1 MDKDVNKFDIDE
13 AFDSLFGEDLQT
25 TKTNSK
31 NTDIE
36 QGTQAPNSE
45 SKNSAKTIPIDTN
58 IEHIFLSNVFKLE
71 KGHSCI
77 DDRLMKECDFLVE
90 HDIPELNKKN
100 VRFNCDEFSIFFA
113 ALCAIYYQFYI
124 SKLCGNKSCNGK
136 MVKVKSKLVQC
147 LKMLTQEYKELY
159 NDENIDFFVSHFD
172 SYKDSW
178 HKKKTN
184 ALKKFALE
192 QKSSD
197 EDFPYMLFSYCSK
210 FFDYEESPIV
220 KKELYRISLFCAY
233 HSNINLIYKNANDFF
248 LDKLIENKQ
257 KNISSPD
264 NLRLIVQKSTF
275 THGDY
280 DDTRNFKS
288 LFWNLDD
295 IISVLNLDHS
305 IEAQKV
311 RYYNDISG
319 EKENPRKH
327 FVKQEKSIIE
337 LIKRCFGKSSWEYGS
352 ETESAE
358 QVTAYLRTALS
369 IPQSIIQRFPTIAFF
384 IYWSI
389 SFVKYNEF
397 KSLFLEN
404 TNKPEAY
411 QFEDHNHPYIKST
424 EYKKFV
430 KNDFIAIPKE
440 TEKSNQAS
448 LLQHLLFFALLDLV
462 NVPKLERIS
471 FSSTKNKKLV
481 EKFKDALT
489 APEMDWRNP
498 KTQLELLNELLKNND
513 LPTVTKNVD
522 FCLFDGKA
530 DEKGFSQTE
539 SAINLIY
546 NIVSFTSINPENGI
560 VQQVNHLDELRDKT
574 FKYHTQRIDSWNTF
588 WNDRIGKQKRPKFE
602 KEYKEMQSIDTG
614 FNINKVTQNHLTNLN
629 DICVRDFKCKLF
641 LETDVSCVRPPKMEE
656 YAPFQHQYRCM
667 LSTLYIKPARNMHEH
682 YSPFSPTEKL
692 LEVRN
697 FNDLLGILY
706 DVKNRIENESTLY
719 SVADTHKKF
728 SFLRKGAFS
737 VDGEQDSLHK
747 LLQEIFDHIINSE
760 SMYIQNISKKKEKDV
775 IDPIPFDQMHC
786 AAKARDC
793 IFKSIHEKTSD
804 IHEYKDRLKEI
815 PSCFTILKDQQKS
828 FMEYIFSEWEKQ
840 NYREIITSLDCLKQ
854 SYNSVYWEALS
865 SETPTPEDKKL
876 HWQTYYK
883 IESWESFFEWKNVL
897 KDLKTAKMALE
908 KLDYLGNGIAQIV
921 NFDTLDNF
929 SKLGDYNLFEKEVQ
943 EIAKQLPTFI
953 LFKNIYSCRNEFG
966 IYENYDFSS
975 SNNDNESWHYKC
987 YQNDINEIAKEKDVS
1002 EMKKYLEFID
1012 YEVLKNEC
1020 YYPQSPDYKIN
1031 FLNFL
1036 TCIDS
1041 IVESNF
1047 TDSELIAFS
1056 RNLSKKARNKL
1067 AEVNKEV
1074 DVKSIKVFEKD
1085 STYDIHLLEITKS
1098 LLQRSICYLTS
1109 LKEVRNKLNSE
1120 PLLDHGGN
1128 ITFAKEEFLG
1138 DKNNK
1143 GLKEV
1148 LGSKKYENPLRED
1161 LQKFLNFIFG
1171 VAGHY
1176 QRDDDGFVS
1185 EYTRLELFGDR
1196 FFLYLVRVTFEMSQL
1211 KDKSKKAT

>member
-1 MDKDVNKFDIDE
+1 MVKQDNLFEENMNKNTDDFDMDE
-13 AFDSLFGEDLQT
+13 AFEDIFGDDTLDSDNAVSNNDSKESN
-25 TKTNSK
+25 NSISI

-36 QGTQAPNSE
+36 MIFRHNVSDL
-45 SKNSAKTIPIDTN
+45 AKGWTTN
-58 IEHIFLSNVFKLE
+58 
-71 KGHSCI
+71 
-77 DDRLMKECDFLVE
+77 DRKCLMLECDFLVG

-100 VRFNCDEFSIFFA
+100 ARFNCDEFSIFFA

-124 SKLCGNKSCNGK
+124 SALCGIDDGKEK
-136 MVKVKSKLVQC
+136 MVKVKCKLVQC

-305 IEAQKV
+305 IVAQKV

-411 QFEDHNHPYIKST
+411 QFEDHNHPYIKNT

-448 LLQHLLFFALLDLV
+448 LLQYLLFFALLDLV

-481 EKFKDALT
+481 EKFKDALM
-489 APEMDWRNP
+489 APEMDWCNP

-539 SAINLIY
+539 SAVNLIY
-546 NIVSFTSINPENGI
+546 NIISFTSINPENGI
-560 VQQVNHLDELRDKT
+560 VQQVNHLDELRDRT
-574 FKYHTQRIDSWNTF
+574 FDYHNEKITSWN
-588 WNDRIGKQKRPKFE
+588 NVDEPKQTLYKDEFDKF
-602 KEYKEMQSIDTG
+602 QSIDCG
-614 FNINKVTQNHLTNLN
+614 FEIKDVSQTKLTNRRGNLL
-629 DICVRDFKCKLF
+629 RDFKCKVF
-641 LETDVSCVRPPKMEE
+641 SETDTSCVPTTTDYKP
-656 YAPFQHQYRCM
+656 YRQLYRTM
-667 LSTLYIKPARNMHEH
+667 LSTLYINFARNMFVH
-682 YSPFSPTEKL
+682 YAPFKSTETL
-692 LEVRN
+692 LDVRN

-706 DVKNRIENESTLY
+706 DVKDRIENESVLF
-719 SVADTHKKF
+719 SVAKTYEDFKF
-728 SFLRKGAFS
+728 VHKGAFA
-737 VDGEQDSLHK
+737 VDGKKESLNQIIEKTFDIILDSGALYLK
-747 LLQEIFDHIINSE
+747 YIAENNDIINPIDFSD
-760 SMYIQNISKKKEKDV
+760 ISIANDPVFKSVYEKTKGIIGTKKLKSLAPECLGFAKSKRDDFVKYVDKQWNKKE
-775 IDPIPFDQMHC
+775 
-786 AAKARDC
+786 
-793 IFKSIHEKTSD
+793 
-804 IHEYKDRLKEI
+804 
-815 PSCFTILKDQQKS
+815 
-828 FMEYIFSEWEKQ
+828 
-840 NYREIITSLDCLKQ
+840 YREIITSLNCLKQ
-854 SYNSVYWEALS
+854 IFFSIYCHSLP
-865 SETPTPEDKKL
+865 SEKPTPDEKNL
-876 HWQTYYK
+876 HCAIYYE
-883 IESWESFFEWKNVL
+883 IEAWGSFFVWKTVRR
-897 KDLKTAKMALE
+897 DMESAKKALG
-908 KLDYLGNGIAQIV
+908 KLDYFEKDLAKAV
-921 NFDTLDNF
+921 DLESLDKC
-929 SKLGDYNLFEKEVQ
+929 SQLGDYNLCEKEIQ
-943 EIAKQLPTFI
+943 EIAKQLPSFI
-953 LFKNIYSCRNEFG
+953 LFRNIYSRRNDFG
-966 IYENYDFSS
+966 AYKDYDFSLS
-975 SNNDNESWHYKC
+975 DNDDELRHYQWYK
-987 YQNDINEIAKEKDVS
+987 NDINEIAKEKDTE
-1002 EMKKYLEFID
+1002 EMKKYLEFIE
-1012 YEVLKNEC
+1012 YEVLRNEY
-1020 YYPQSPDYKIN
+1020 YYPNSPKYKID
-1031 FLNFL
+1031 FIEFL
-1036 TCIDS
+1036 TDIDS
-1041 IVESNF
+1041 LIESNF
-1047 TDSELIAFS
+1047 IAPDLIAIS
-1056 RNLSKKARNKL
+1056 RKVSEKAREKL
-1067 AEVNKEV
+1067 TEAQKEI
-1074 DVKSIKVFEKD
+1074 DPKSIDVFEND
-1085 STYDIHLLEITKS
+1085 STYNIHLLEITKS
-1098 LLQRSICYLTS
+1098 LLLRTICYLTS
-1109 LKEVRNKLNSE
+1109 LEEIRTKLN
-1120 PLLDHGGN
+1120 
-1128 ITFAKEEFLG
+1128 
-1138 DKNNK
+1138 
-1143 GLKEV
+1143 
-1148 LGSKKYENPLRED
+1148 ENPLLNVSGQLPFSRHDLYGDKRKGGIKETLELKMYEKPLRDD

-1171 VAGHY
+1171 IIGHY
-1176 QRDDDGFVS
+1176 ERDREFHETEKTLLDLYG
-1185 EYTRLELFGDR
+1185 YR
-1196 FFLYLVRVTFEMSQL
+1196 FFLYLIRVSFEMSQS
-1211 KDKSKKAT
+1211 KDFSNNES

>member
-1 MDKDVNKFDIDE
+1 MNKNTDDFDMDE
-13 AFDSLFGEDLQT
+13 AFEDIFGDDTLDSDNAVSNNDSKESN
-25 TKTNSK
+25 NSISI

-36 QGTQAPNSE
+36 MIFRHNVSDL
-45 SKNSAKTIPIDTN
+45 AKGWTTN
-58 IEHIFLSNVFKLE
+58 
-71 KGHSCI
+71 
-77 DDRLMKECDFLVE
+77 DRKCLMLECDFLVG

-100 VRFNCDEFSIFFA
+100 ARFNCDEFSIFFA

-124 SKLCGNKSCNGK
+124 SALCGIDDGKEK
-136 MVKVKSKLVQC
+136 MVKVKCKLVQC

-305 IEAQKV
+305 IVAQKV

-352 ETESAE
+352 EMESAE

-411 QFEDHNHPYIKST
+411 QFEDHNHPYIKNT

-448 LLQHLLFFALLDLV
+448 LLQYLLFFALLDLV

-481 EKFKDALT
+481 EKFKDALM
-489 APEMDWRNP
+489 APEMDWCNP

-539 SAINLIY
+539 SAVNLIY
-546 NIVSFTSINPENGI
+546 NIISFTSINPENGI
-560 VQQVNHLDELRDKT
+560 VQQVNHLDELRDRT
-574 FKYHTQRIDSWNTF
+574 FDYHNEKITSWN
-588 WNDRIGKQKRPKFE
+588 NVDEPKQTLYKDEFDKF
-602 KEYKEMQSIDTG
+602 QSIDCG
-614 FNINKVTQNHLTNLN
+614 FEIKDVSQTKLTNRRGNLL
-629 DICVRDFKCKLF
+629 RDFKCKVF
-641 LETDVSCVRPPKMEE
+641 SETDTSCVPTTTDYKP
-656 YAPFQHQYRCM
+656 YRQLYRTM
-667 LSTLYIKPARNMHEH
+667 LSTLYINFARNMFVH
-682 YSPFSPTEKL
+682 YAPFKSTETL
-692 LEVRN
+692 LDVRN

-706 DVKNRIENESTLY
+706 DVKDRIENESVLF
-719 SVADTHKKF
+719 SVAKTYEDFKF
-728 SFLRKGAFS
+728 VHKGAFA
-737 VDGEQDSLHK
+737 VDGKKESLNQIIEKTFDIILDSGALYLK
-747 LLQEIFDHIINSE
+747 YIAENNDIINPIDFSD
-760 SMYIQNISKKKEKDV
+760 ISIANDPVFKSVYEKTKGIIGTKKLKSLAPECLGFAKSKRDDFVKYVDKQWNKKE
-775 IDPIPFDQMHC
+775 
-786 AAKARDC
+786 
-793 IFKSIHEKTSD
+793 
-804 IHEYKDRLKEI
+804 
-815 PSCFTILKDQQKS
+815 
-828 FMEYIFSEWEKQ
+828 
-840 NYREIITSLDCLKQ
+840 YREIITSLNCLKQ
-854 SYNSVYWEALS
+854 IFFSIYCHSLP
-865 SETPTPEDKKL
+865 SEKPTPDEKNL
-876 HWQTYYK
+876 HCAIYYE
-883 IESWESFFEWKNVL
+883 IEAWGSFFVWKTVRR
-897 KDLKTAKMALE
+897 DMESAKKALG
-908 KLDYLGNGIAQIV
+908 KLDYFEKDLAKAV
-921 NFDTLDNF
+921 DLESLDKC
-929 SKLGDYNLFEKEVQ
+929 SQLGDYNLCEKEIQ
-943 EIAKQLPTFI
+943 EIAKQLPSFI
-953 LFKNIYSCRNEFG
+953 LFRNIYSRRNDFG
-966 IYENYDFSS
+966 AYKDYDFSLS
-975 SNNDNESWHYKC
+975 DNDDELRHYQWYK
-987 YQNDINEIAKEKDVS
+987 NDINEIAKEKDTE
-1002 EMKKYLEFID
+1002 EMKKYLEFIE
-1012 YEVLKNEC
+1012 YEVLRNEY
-1020 YYPQSPDYKIN
+1020 YYPNSPKYKID
-1031 FLNFL
+1031 FIEFL
-1036 TCIDS
+1036 TDIDS
-1041 IVESNF
+1041 LIESNF
-1047 TDSELIAFS
+1047 IAPDLIAIS
-1056 RNLSKKARNKL
+1056 RKVSEKAREKL
-1067 AEVNKEV
+1067 TEAQKEI
-1074 DVKSIKVFEKD
+1074 DPKSIDVFEND
-1085 STYDIHLLEITKS
+1085 STYNIHLLEITKS
-1098 LLQRSICYLTS
+1098 LLLRTICYLTS
-1109 LKEVRNKLNSE
+1109 LEEIRTKLN
-1120 PLLDHGGN
+1120 
-1128 ITFAKEEFLG
+1128 
-1138 DKNNK
+1138 
-1143 GLKEV
+1143 
-1148 LGSKKYENPLRED
+1148 ENPLLNVSGQLPFSRHDLYGDKRKGGIKETLELKMYEKPLRDD

-1171 VAGHY
+1171 IIGHY
-1176 QRDDDGFVS
+1176 ERDREFHETEKTLLDLYG
-1185 EYTRLELFGDR
+1185 YR
-1196 FFLYLVRVTFEMSQL
+1196 FFLYLIRVSFEMSQS
-1211 KDKSKKAT
+1211 KDFSNNES

>member
-58 IEHIFLSNVFKLE
+58 IEHIFLSNVFDLE

-90 HDIPELNKKN
+90 HDIPEINKKN

-124 SKLCGNKSCNGK
+124 SKLLGNKGCNGK

-159 NDENIDFFVSHFD
+159 NDESIDFFVSHFD

-178 HKKKTN
+178 HKKKTS

-197 EDFPYMLFSYCSK
+197 EDFPYVLFSYCFK

-248 LDKLIENKQ
+248 LDKLIKNKQ
-257 KNISSPD
+257 ESLPSPD
-264 NLRLIVQKSTF
+264 NLRLIVQKSSF
-275 THGDY
+275 TYGY
-280 DDTRNFKS
+280 FGDTRNFKS

-305 IEAQKV
+305 IVAQKV

-337 LIKRCFGKSSWEYGS
+337 LIKRCFGKSSWEYGT
-352 ETESAE
+352 ETESTE
-358 QVTAYLRTALS
+358 QVTTYLRTALS

-404 TNKPEAY
+404 ANKPEAY
-411 QFEDHNHPYIKST
+411 HFEDRNHSHIKST

-448 LLQHLLFFALLDLV
+448 ILQHLLFFALLDLV

-481 EKFKDALT
+481 EKFKDALM

-498 KTQLELLNELLKNND
+498 QTQLELLNELLKNND

-522 FCLFDGKA
+522 FCLIDGKA

-539 SAINLIY
+539 SAVNLIY
-546 NIVSFTSINPENGI
+546 NIISFTSINPENGI
-560 VQQVNHLDELRDKT
+560 VQQVNHLDELRDRT
-574 FKYHTQRIDSWNTF
+574 FEYHNEKITSWN
-588 WNDRIGKQKRPKFE
+588 NVDEPKQTL
-602 KEYKEMQSIDTG
+602 YKDELDKLQSIDCG
-614 FNINKVTQNHLTNLN
+614 FEIKDVSQTKLTNRSS
-629 DICVRDFKCKLF
+629 DVSRDFKCKAF
-641 LETDVSCVRPPKMEE
+641 SETDTSCVPTTTDYKP
-656 YAPFQHQYRCM
+656 YRQLYRTM
-667 LSTLYIKPARNMHEH
+667 LSTLYINFARNMFVH
-682 YSPFSPTEKL
+682 YAPFKSTETL
-692 LEVRN
+692 LDVRN

-706 DVKNRIENESTLY
+706 DVKDRIENESVLY
-719 SVADTHKKF
+719 SVAKTYENFKF
-728 SFLRKGAFS
+728 DHKGAFA
-737 VDGEQDSLHK
+737 VDGKKESLNQIIEKTFGIILDSGALYLK
-747 LLQEIFDHIINSE
+747 YIAENNDIINPIDFSD
-760 SMYIQNISKKKEKDV
+760 ISKAN
-775 IDPIPFDQMHC
+775 DPV
-786 AAKARDC
+786 
-793 IFKSIHEKTSD
+793 FKSVYEKTKGIIGTKKLKSLAPECLGIAKSKRD
-804 IHEYKDRLKEI
+804 DFVKYVDKQWNKKD
-815 PSCFTILKDQQKS
+815 
-828 FMEYIFSEWEKQ
+828 
-840 NYREIITSLDCLKQ
+840 YREIIISLNCLKEIF
-854 SYNSVYWEALS
+854 SRIYWNSLP
-865 SETPTPEDKKL
+865 SEKPTPDEKNL
-876 HWQTYYK
+876 HWVIYYE
-883 IESWESFFEWKNVL
+883 IEAWESFFQW
-897 KDLKTAKMALE
+897 KTAIRDMESAKKALY
-908 KLDYLGNGIAQIV
+908 KLDYFEKDLAEAINLE
-921 NFDTLDNF
+921 NLDKC
-929 SKLGDYNLFEKEVQ
+929 SKLGDYDLYEKEIQ
-943 EIAKQLPTFI
+943 EMAKQLPSFI
-953 LFKNIYSCRNEFG
+953 LFKNIYSRRNDFG
-966 IYENYDFSS
+966 TYKDYDFSLS
-975 SNNDNESWHYKC
+975 DNDDELRHYQWYK
-987 YQNDINEIAKEKDVS
+987 NDINEIAKEKDTE
-1002 EMKKYLEFID
+1002 EMKKYLEFIE
-1012 YEVLKNEC
+1012 YEVLRNEY
-1020 YYPQSPDYKIN
+1020 YYPNSPKYKID
-1031 FLNFL
+1031 FIEFL
-1036 TCIDS
+1036 TDIDS
-1041 IVESNF
+1041 LIESNF
-1047 TDSELIAFS
+1047 IAPDLIAI
-1056 RNLSKKARNKL
+1056 SKKVSEKAREKL
-1067 AEVNKEV
+1067 TEAQKEI
-1074 DVKSIKVFEKD
+1074 DSKSIDVFEND
-1085 STYDIHLLEITKS
+1085 STYNIHLLEITKS
-1098 LLQRSICYLTS
+1098 LLQRTICYLTS
-1109 LKEVRNKLNSE
+1109 LEEIRTKLNE
-1120 PLLDHGGN
+1120 NPLLNVSGQLPFSSHDLKRKGG
-1128 ITFAKEEFLG
+1128 IKESLE
-1138 DKNNK
+1138 
-1143 GLKEV
+1143 LKI
-1148 LGSKKYENPLRED
+1148 YEKPLRED

-1171 VAGHY
+1171 ITGHY
-1176 QRDDDGFVS
+1176 ERDS
-1185 EYTRLELFGDR
+1185 ECHEIEKTLLNLYGYR
-1196 FFLYLVRVTFEMSQL
+1196 FFLYLIRVTFEMSQS
-1211 KDKSKKAT
+1211 KDFSNKES

>member
-1 MDKDVNKFDIDE
+1 MNKNTDDFDIDE
-13 AFDSLFGEDLQT
+13 AFESLFGDDTLDSDKAVSNIASKESGNM
-25 TKTNSK
+25 NSI
-31 NTDIE
+31 N
-36 QGTQAPNSE
+36 
-45 SKNSAKTIPIDTN
+45 TN
-58 IEHIFLSNVFKLE
+58 IEIIFRHNISDLGE
-71 KGHSCI
+71 GRPHI
-77 DDRLMKECDFLVE
+77 DDQLMQECIFLVE

-100 VRFNCDEFSIFFA
+100 ARFNCDEFSIFFA

-124 SKLCGNKSCNGK
+124 SALCGTGDGKKKMDKIKNK
-136 MVKVKSKLVQC
+136 LIQC

-159 NDENIDFFVSHFD
+159 DDKNIDFFVSHYD

-178 HKKKTN
+178 HKKKAEN
-184 ALKKFALE
+184 LKKFV
-192 QKSSD
+192 KIFKVSD
-197 EDFPYMLFSYCSK
+197 EDFSYVLFSYCTK
-210 FFDYEESPIV
+210 FFSYDESPII
-220 KKELYRISLFCAY
+220 KRELYRVSLFCAY
-233 HSNINLIYKNANDFF
+233 HTKENLIYRNANVFF
-248 LDKLIENKQ
+248 LEKLIEYKNKAAR
-257 KNISSPD
+257 SPD
-264 NLRLIVQKSTF
+264 NFKLIIEKNTCFDQYYGLEKSNSF
-275 THGDY
+275 
-280 DDTRNFKS
+280 
-288 LFWNLDD
+288 FWNLDD
-295 IISVLNLDHS
+295 IIAVLNIDCR
-305 IEAQKV
+305 IRTTKV
-311 RYYNDISG
+311 QYETFSDK
-319 EKENPRKH
+319 EKESPRLV
-327 FVKQEKSIIE
+327 FVQQERSIIS
-337 LIKRCFGKSSWEYGS
+337 LIKRCFGKSFWDYGS
-352 ETESAE
+352 ETESQE
-358 QVTAYLRTALS
+358 QVIICLRTVLAIS
-369 IPQSIIQRFPTIAFF
+369 PVAIKRFPSIVFF

-389 SFVKYNEF
+389 SFLKYNEF

-404 TNKPEAY
+404 ANKPEAY
-411 QFEDHNHPYIKST
+411 QVDDSKRLHIKAS

-440 TEKSNQAS
+440 NEKNNAAS
-448 LLQHLLFFALLDLV
+448 ILQYLVFFALLDLV
-462 NVPKLERIS
+462 AIPKLERYSIIS
-471 FSSTKNKKLV
+471 TPNKELIG
-481 EKFKDALT
+481 KFKNALL
-489 APEMDWRNP
+489 APNSIWQTP
-498 KTQLELLNELLKNND
+498 QKQYELLNELLKNND
-513 LPTVTKNVD
+513 LPIVTKNVD
-522 FCLFDGKA
+522 FRLFDGMI
-530 DEKGFSQTE
+530 DGNGFSQTE

-641 LETDVSCVRPPKMEE
+641 LETDVSCVPPPKMEE

-760 SMYIQNISKKKEKDV
+760 SMYIQNTSKKKQKDV
-775 IDPIPFDQMHC
+775 IDPIPFDIMNC
-786 AAKARDC
+786 AAKAKDC
-793 IFKSIHEKTSD
+793 VFKSIHEKTSD

-840 NYREIITSLDCLKQ
+840 NYRVIITSLDCLKQ
-854 SYNSVYWEALS
+854 SYNSVYWGALS

-876 HWQTYYK
+876 HWQTYNK

-908 KLDYLGNGIAQIV
+908 KLDYLRNGIAQIV

-953 LFKNIYSCRNEFG
+953 LFKNIYSRRKEFG
-966 IYENYDFSS
+966 IREDFDFSLFS
-975 SNNDNESWHYKC
+975 NDNELWHYKW
-987 YQNDINEIAKEKDVS
+987 YQNDINEIVKEKDTS
-1002 EMKKYLEFID
+1002 EMKKYLKFID
-1012 YEVLKNEC
+1012 YEVLNNEY
-1020 YYPQSPDYKIN
+1020 YYPNSPKYKID
-1031 FLNFL
+1031 FIEFL
-1036 TCIDS
+1036 TDIDS
-1041 IVESNF
+1041 LIESNF
-1047 TDSELIAFS
+1047 IAPDLIAIS
-1056 RNLSKKARNKL
+1056 RKVSEKAREKL
-1067 AEVNKEV
+1067 TEAQKEI
-1074 DVKSIKVFEKD
+1074 DPKSIDVFEND
-1085 STYDIHLLEITKS
+1085 STYDIHLLEIAKS
-1098 LLQRSICYLTS
+1098 LLQRTICYLTS
-1109 LKEVRNKLNSE
+1109 LEEIKDKLNSE
-1120 PLLDHGGN
+1120 PLLDHNGN
-1128 ITFAKEEFLG
+1128 IIFSKEDFLG
-1138 DKNNK
+1138 DRNNKIK
-1143 GLKEV
+1143 GLKES
-1148 LGSKKYENPLRED
+1148 LASKKYENPLRED

-1171 VAGHY
+1171 IIGHY
-1176 QRDDDGFVS
+1176 QRDDEGY
-1185 EYTRLELFGDR
+1185 EIEKTLLELYDNR

-1211 KDKSKKAT
+1211 KNNSKKAT

>member
-1 MDKDVNKFDIDE
+1 MDKKIDNFDMDE
-13 AFDSLFGEDLQT
+13 AFESLFGDDTLDSDKAVSNIASKESGN
-25 TKTNSK
+25 TNSI
-31 NTDIE
+31 N
-36 QGTQAPNSE
+36 
-45 SKNSAKTIPIDTN
+45 TN
-58 IEHIFLSNVFKLE
+58 IEIIFRHNISDLGE
-71 KGHSCI
+71 GHPHI
-77 DDRLMKECDFLVE
+77 DDQLMQECIFLVE

-124 SKLCGNKSCNGK
+124 SKLRGNKGCNAK

-159 NDENIDFFVSHFD
+159 NDEEIDFFISHFD

-288 LFWNLDD
+288 FFWNLDD
-295 IISVLNLDHS
+295 IISVLNLDYS
-305 IEAQKV
+305 IVAQKV

-369 IPQSIIQRFPTIAFF
+369 IPQSVIQRFPSITFF

-404 TNKPEAY
+404 TNKPEIY
-411 QFEDHNHPYIKST
+411 QIEGRNHPYTKRA

-430 KNDFIAIPKE
+430 KRDFIAIPKE

-448 LLQHLLFFALLDLV
+448 LLQYILFFALLDLV
-462 NVPKLERIS
+462 NVPKLKRIS
-471 FSSTKNKKLV
+471 FSSTKNKELV
-481 EKFKDALT
+481 GMFKDALM
-489 APEMDWRNP
+489 APEMNWCNP
-498 KTQLELLNELLKNND
+498 KKQLELLNELLKNND

-539 SAINLIY
+539 SAVNLIY
-546 NIVSFTSINPENGI
+546 NIISFTSINPENGI

-574 FKYHTQRIDSWNTF
+574 FKYHTQKIDSWNTF
-588 WNDRIGKQKRPKFE
+588 WNDKIGKQKRSKFE
-602 KEYKEMQSIDTG
+602 KEYEEMQLIDAG

-641 LETDVSCVRPPKMEE
+641 LETDVSCVPPPKMEE

-682 YSPFSPTEKL
+682 YSPFNPTEKL

-865 SETPTPEDKKL
+865 SETLTPEEKKL

-953 LFKNIYSCRNEFG
+953 LFKNIYSCRN
-966 IYENYDFSS
+966 D
-975 SNNDNESWHYKC
+975 NDNELWHYKR

-1002 EMKKYLEFID
+1002 EMKKCLEFID

-1041 IVESNF
+1041 IIESNF

-1056 RNLSKKARNKL
+1056 RDLSKKARNKL

-1109 LKEVRNKLNSE
+1109 LKEVRNKLDSE
-1120 PLLDHGGN
+1120 PILDHGGN
-1128 ITFAKEEFLG
+1128 ITFAKVDFLG

-1143 GLKEV
+1143 IIGLKEE

-1176 QRDDDGFVS
+1176 QRDDDGF
-1185 EYTRLELFGDR
+1185 ETEKTLLELYGDR

-1211 KDKSKKAT
+1211 KDESEKAS

>member
-58 IEHIFLSNVFKLE
+58 IEHIFLSNVFDLE

-90 HDIPELNKKN
+90 HDIPEINKKN

-113 ALCAIYYQFYI
+113 ALCAIYYKFYI
-124 SKLCGNKSCNGK
+124 SKLCGNKGCNGK

-178 HKKKTN
+178 HKKKTS

-197 EDFPYMLFSYCSK
+197 EDFPYVLFSYCFK

-248 LDKLIENKQ
+248 LDKLIKNKQ
-257 KNISSPD
+257 ESLPSPD
-264 NLRLIVQKSTF
+264 NLRLIVQKSSF
-275 THGDY
+275 TNWYFG
-280 DDTRNFKS
+280 DTRNFKS

-305 IEAQKV
+305 IVAQKV

-337 LIKRCFGKSSWEYGS
+337 LIKRCFGKSFWEYGS

-481 EKFKDALT
+481 EKFKDALM

-539 SAINLIY
+539 SAVNLIY
-546 NIVSFTSINPENGI
+546 NIITFTSINPENGI
-560 VQQVNHLDELRDKT
+560 VQQVNHLDELRDRT
-574 FKYHTQRIDSWNTF
+574 FEYHNEKITSWN
-588 WNDRIGKQKRPKFE
+588 NVDEPKQTL
-602 KEYKEMQSIDTG
+602 YKDELDKLQSIDCG
-614 FNINKVTQNHLTNLN
+614 FEIKDVSQTKLTNRSS
-629 DICVRDFKCKLF
+629 DVSRDFKCKAF
-641 LETDVSCVRPPKMEE
+641 SETDTSCVPTTTDYKP
-656 YAPFQHQYRCM
+656 YRQLYRTM
-667 LSTLYIKPARNMHEH
+667 LSTLYINFARNMFVH
-682 YSPFSPTEKL
+682 YAPFKSTETL
-692 LEVRN
+692 LDVRN

-706 DVKNRIENESTLY
+706 DVKDRIENESVLY
-719 SVADTHKKF
+719 SVAKTYENFKF
-728 SFLRKGAFS
+728 DHKGAFA
-737 VDGEQDSLHK
+737 VDGKKESLNQIIEKTFGIILDSGALYLK
-747 LLQEIFDHIINSE
+747 YIAENNDIINPIDFSD
-760 SMYIQNISKKKEKDV
+760 ISKAN
-775 IDPIPFDQMHC
+775 DPV
-786 AAKARDC
+786 
-793 IFKSIHEKTSD
+793 FKSVYEKTKGIIGTKKLKSLAPECLGIAKSKRD
-804 IHEYKDRLKEI
+804 DFIKYVAKQWNKKD
-815 PSCFTILKDQQKS
+815 
-828 FMEYIFSEWEKQ
+828 
-840 NYREIITSLDCLKQ
+840 YREIIISLNCLKEIF
-854 SYNSVYWEALS
+854 SRIYWNSLP
-865 SETPTPEDKKL
+865 SEKPTPDEKNL
-876 HWQTYYK
+876 HWVIYYE
-883 IESWESFFEWKNVL
+883 IEAWESFFQW
-897 KDLKTAKMALE
+897 KTAIRDMESAKKALY
-908 KLDYLGNGIAQIV
+908 KLDYFEKDLAEAINLE
-921 NFDTLDNF
+921 NLDKC
-929 SKLGDYNLFEKEVQ
+929 SKLGDYDLYEKEIQ
-943 EIAKQLPTFI
+943 EMAKQLPSFI
-953 LFKNIYSCRNEFG
+953 LFKNIYSRRNDFG
-966 IYENYDFSS
+966 TYKDYDFSLS
-975 SNNDNESWHYKC
+975 DNDDELRHYQWYK
-987 YQNDINEIAKEKDVS
+987 NDINEIAKEKDTE
-1002 EMKKYLEFID
+1002 EMKKYLEFIE
-1012 YEVLKNEC
+1012 YEVLRNEY
-1020 YYPQSPDYKIN
+1020 YYPNSPKYKID
-1031 FLNFL
+1031 FIEFL
-1036 TCIDS
+1036 TDIDS
-1041 IVESNF
+1041 LIESNF
-1047 TDSELIAFS
+1047 IAPDLIAIS
-1056 RNLSKKARNKL
+1056 RKVSEKAREKL
-1067 AEVNKEV
+1067 TEAQKEI
-1074 DVKSIKVFEKD
+1074 DSKSIAVFEKAP
-1085 STYDIHLLEITKS
+1085 TYDIRLLEITKS
-1098 LLQRSICYLTS
+1098 LLQRTICYLTS
-1109 LKEVRNKLNSE
+1109 LEEIRTKLNE
-1120 PLLDHGGN
+1120 NPLLNVSGQLPFSSHDLKRKGG
-1128 ITFAKEEFLG
+1128 IKESLE
-1138 DKNNK
+1138 
-1143 GLKEV
+1143 LKI
-1148 LGSKKYENPLRED
+1148 YEKPLRED

-1171 VAGHY
+1171 ITGHY
-1176 QRDDDGFVS
+1176 ERDS
-1185 EYTRLELFGDR
+1185 ECHEIEKTLLDLYGYR
-1196 FFLYLVRVTFEMSQL
+1196 FFLYLIRVTFEMSQS
-1211 KDKSKKAT
+1211 KDFSNKES